1 MGIFDGFSAA
11 NPASTTL
18 DPKRL
23 FRALRKPAGS
33 AFKFPHDIQTEV
45 WDQWFPRR
53 DERDLILKMNTGSGK
68 TVVGLV
74 IARSSLNEGKGPAAY
89 LVPNTQLQQQV
100 TETAAALGIAWTEDP
115 ETRRFGKGM
124 RSWCAQRMRCITAG
138 QSSGCK
144 ARGSL

>member
-1 MGIFDGFSAA
+1 MGIFDGFSEA
-11 NPASTTL
+11 NPAATTL

-68 TVVGLV
+68 P
-74 IARSSLNEGKGPAAY
+74 SSGSSSPAAPSTKGRG
-89 LVPNTQLQQQV
+89 LRRIWSP
-100 TETAAALGIAWTEDP
+100 
-115 ETRRFGKGM
+115 TRSC
-124 RSWCAQRMRCITAG
+124 RSR
-138 QSSGCK
+138 
-144 ARGSL
+144 